1 MKVLFL
7 FPDLLDIERQ
17 GESTLTNSAYGSES
31 LVNELTSLCE
41 SRFGPTKAYLEMFIF
56 LMSSL
61 KKTEQVEGLVTN
73 DYVTLVSEI
82 TSKVNLTVKAD
93 KFAMFDL
100 VVYVSLGAYDQ
111 YRTLCPKCKGEG
123 CPHCTEQYAVKE
135 TVRHLMNSEVNAVPI
150 KIVELDLNDRM
161 SFINQCGIVLGE
173 KFYAR

>member
-7 FPDLLDIERQ
+7 FPDLLDIECQ
-17 GESTLTNSAYGSES
+17 GESTLTNSAYGSEN
-31 LVNELTSLCE
+31 LVNELTSLCD

-93 KFAMFDL
+93 KFAMFDG

-111 YRTLCPKCKGEG
+111 YRTLCPKCAGEG
-123 CPHCTEQYAVKE
+123 CPHCTEQYAIKE
-135 TVRHLMNSEVNAVPI
+135 TIRHIRKSDINGTPI
-150 KIVELDLNDRM
+150 AIVELDLSDRER
-161 SFINQCGIVLGE
+161 FINQCGSVLGE
-173 KFYAR
+173 WFYAR

>member
-7 FPDLLDIERQ
+7 FPDLLDVERQ
-17 GESTLTNSAYGSES
+17 GESSLTNSAYNSAG
-31 LVNELTSLCE
+31 LIQELTDLCE
-41 SRFGPTKAYLEMFIF
+41 ARFGPTKAFSELFIF
-56 LMSSL
+56 LMASL
-61 KKTEQVEGLVTN
+61 KKLEKVDGLVTT

-82 TSKVNLTVKAD
+82 VSKVNLTVTAD

-123 CPHCTEQYAVKE
+123 CSHCTEQYAVKE

-161 SFINQCGIVLGE
+161 SFINQCGITLGE

>member
-7 FPDLLDIERQ
+7 FPDLLDIECQ

-61 KKTEQVEGLVTN
+61 KKTEQVEGLVTA

-82 TSKVNLTVKAD
+82 VSKVNLTVTAD

-123 CPHCTEQYAVKE
+123 CVHCTEQYAVKE

-150 KIVELDLNDRM
+150 KIIELDLNDRI
-161 SFINQCGIVLGE
+161 SFINQCGITLGE

>member
-1 MKVLFL
+1 MQGNLSVV
-7 FPDLLDIERQ
+7 LDIECQ

-41 SRFGPTKAYLEMFIF
+41 SRFGPTKVYLEMFIF

-100 VVYVSLGAYDQ
+100 VVYASLGAYDQ

-123 CPHCTEQYAVKE
+123 CSHCTEQYAVKE

-161 SFINQCGIVLGE
+161 SFINRCGIVLGE